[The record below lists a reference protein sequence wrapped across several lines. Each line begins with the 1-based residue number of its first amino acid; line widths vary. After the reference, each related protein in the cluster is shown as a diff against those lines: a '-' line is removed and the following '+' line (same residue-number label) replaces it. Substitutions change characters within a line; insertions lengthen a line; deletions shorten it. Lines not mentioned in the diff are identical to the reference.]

1 VEALEVVKTNV
12 DLYSLDSNG
21 KSRRRNGVNELET
34 GKHLQEEE
42 IGGGTSLYQN
52 EQGEYE
58 D

>member
-1 VEALEVVKTNV
+1 VEALEVVIMSV
-12 DLYSLDSNG
+12 DMCFHNSYRT
-21 KSRRRNGVNELET
+21 SRRKNEGNELET

-42 IGGGTSLYQN
+42 IGGGSSAYQN

>member
-1 VEALEVVKTNV
+1 MSV
-12 DLYSLDSNG
+12 DMCFHNSYRT
-21 KSRRRNGVNELET
+21 SRRKNEGNELET

-42 IGGGTSLYQN
+42 IGGGSSAYQN

>member
-1 VEALEVVKTNV
+1 MSV
-12 DLYSLDSNG
+12 DMCFHNYYRT
-21 KSRRRNGVNELET
+21 SRRKNGVNEPET

-42 IGGGTSLYQN
+42 IGGGSSLYQN